1 MLNNFLNTI
10 RGIFGKKELGH
21 MWGMT
26 QREPTYICMRR
37 SERFFRVELGHENKV
52 NVILLLLF
60 IFQSLFI
67 EKVA

>member
-1 MLNNFLNTI
+1 M
-10 RGIFGKKELGH
+10 GH
-21 MWGMT
+21 ATAGAN
-26 QREPTYICMRR
+26 ICLRQ
-37 SERFFRVELGHENKV
+37 SERFFRVELGHGNKG